1 MTSYDTRPLTTA
13 GALDDDDDDDDDVA
27 AGDGRG
33 NWGAA
38 ADSASPLSV
47 LAAASFSLD
56 ILPLAS
62 SSFLRYE
69 RHSP

>member
-38 ADSASPLSV
+38 ADSATVPS
-47 LAAASFSLD
+47 AAGEG
-56 ILPLAS
+56 IKRGP
-62 SSFLRYE
+62 E
-69 RHSP
+69 MM

>member
-38 ADSASPLSV
+38 ADSATVPS
-47 LAAASFSLD
+47 AAGEG
-56 ILPLAS
+56 INRGP
-62 SSFLRYE
+62 E
-69 RHSP
+69 MM